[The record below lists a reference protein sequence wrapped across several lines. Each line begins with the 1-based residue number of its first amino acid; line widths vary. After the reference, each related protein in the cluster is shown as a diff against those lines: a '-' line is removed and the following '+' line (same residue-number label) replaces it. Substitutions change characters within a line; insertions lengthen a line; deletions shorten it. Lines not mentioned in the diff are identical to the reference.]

1 MSEKNVFN
9 TKHFVFTISKEAQ
22 GNLLI
27 TLACLINRG
36 IWDLITLVPRAFL
49 FVNKVEHLVL
59 VLICK
64 ADAEHKEIH
73 ASDWLKPLIAMLLL
87 TLFFLCFTFQIWL
100 CVKRNLFIVSAKVVY
115 KYRSLTKTT
124 QCSLK
129 SVWNSSK

>member
-9 TKHFVFTISKEAQ
+9 TKHFVITIIKGAQ
-22 GNLLI
+22 GNLLM
-27 TLACLINRG
+27 TLTCLINRR

-87 TLFFLCFTFQIWL
+87 TVFLCFTFQIWL
-100 CVKRNLFIVSAKVVY
+100 CVKRNLFIVQAKLVY
-115 KYRSLTKTT
+115 KYMSLTKTT
-124 QCSLK
+124 QCSVK